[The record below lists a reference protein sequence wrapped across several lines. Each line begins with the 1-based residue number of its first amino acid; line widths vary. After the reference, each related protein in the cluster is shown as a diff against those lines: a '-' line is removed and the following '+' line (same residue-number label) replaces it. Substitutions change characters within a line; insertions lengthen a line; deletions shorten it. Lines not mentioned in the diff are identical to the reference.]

1 MQKRWD
7 QARIQALQSDASE
20 NIESYRDQDDPKGL
34 EQFTNQMKAMLL
46 ADMSMLE
53 FMPEYLPLALYGRV
67 QFPPKAK
74 GQWHTWL
81 ASGEQPSWDEFKVT
95 VAFSN
100 AALPLVKAVRA
111 QSEDQLMEACA
122 VLFLLCHPKENPLL
136 RGNHRADNELRDDED
151 DDGEDA
157 DADYHGGNDRDGDG
171 DGDDQ
176 GDHDMYDEVRF

>member
-1 MQKRWD
+1 MQKKWD
-7 QARIQALQSDASE
+7 QARLKALQSDASE

-34 EQFTNQMKAMLL
+34 EQFTDQMKALLL

-74 GQWHTWL
+74 GQWNKWL
-81 ASGEQPSWDEFKVT
+81 TSGEQPSWDEFKVS
-95 VAFSN
+95 VGFNN

-111 QSEDQLMEACA
+111 ESEDQLMEACA
-122 VLFLLCHPKENPLL
+122 VLFLLDNPLP
-136 RGNHRADNELRDDED
+136 RGGSHRADDDYELRDEDE

-157 DADYHGGNDRDGDG
+157 DADYHGGQGEE
-171 DGDDQ
+171 DDQ
-176 GDHDMYDEVRF
+176 DMYDEVRF